1 MITLD
6 PDNPVVKLCVAGMR
20 AEGEGRLYEAAE
32 LFQQPWAARHDDLE
46 ACIAAHY
53 LARHQSTPEDT
64 LRWNEEA
71 LARAEGVGGERA
83 QGFYASLYL
92 NLGHSH
98 EKLGHTAEARRFY
111 DLAAGQLDAV
121 PDGRYGDV
129 VRGGIENGRTRVSG
143 DGAQI

>member
-1 MITLD
+1 MIALD
-6 PDNPVVKLCVAGMR
+6 PENLVVKLCVAGMR
-20 AEGEGRLYEAAE
+20 AECEGRLDEAAE
-32 LFQQPWAARHDDLE
+32 LFQQAWTARQDDLE

-53 LARHQSTPEDT
+53 VARHQSTPEAT

-71 LARAEGVGGERA
+71 LARAEAVGGERV

-111 DLAAGQLDAV
+111 DLAAGQLDKV
-121 PDGRYGDV
+121 PAGRYGDV
-129 VRGGIENGRTRVSG
+129 VRGGIEHGRLRVG
-143 DGAQI
+143 DDRPQT